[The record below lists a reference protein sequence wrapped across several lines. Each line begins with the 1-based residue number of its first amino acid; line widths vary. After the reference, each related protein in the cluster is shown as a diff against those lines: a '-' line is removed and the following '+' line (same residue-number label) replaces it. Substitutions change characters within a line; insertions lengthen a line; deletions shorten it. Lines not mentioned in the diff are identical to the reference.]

1 MDSTVRIGAPITT
14 KTQKTTVHDSLVKVT
29 GATGGSCIFT
39 AVAVAPT
46 TAARRRLLSVS
57 AASPVTDVTF
67 SLIFASDEDA
77 AAGGSTINGAA
88 SFGVALTM
96 EMNKKDP
103 SSFPATTAV
112 TVIAPVKTKPA
123 DRTAKRK
130 PAAGCDP
137 KGPGCSGSLI
147 GKVSPYVQGLLGYKL
162 PKSKEEQLCAN
173 CPSCSG
179 CSRAGQ
185 KRGKLLGILSTR
197 SLQPETVMPVAPGK
211 TGVEKK
217 DEAPESPGMVTA
229 GKVSGDKWA
238 SPVVSTDGDTPPP
251 PKPAPKPTTLPAPL
265 SPEAAA
271 QKQATQPTVPPPLPP
286 ARPGTVVL
294 VTPKTDRSPYL
305 PWGARYTP
313 ARGAQESVPI
323 KTYPGGPVDKADKG
337 FPKEPKNP
345 LLTQQPPAD
354 ADAPR
359 FAAVAGGAALLAGGV
374 GGVEGKGGSGG
385 SGGGSGSA
393 SEESGGKH
401 VEDDVLINS
410 ILDIDQMNR

>member
-1 MDSTVRIGAPITT
+1 
-14 KTQKTTVHDSLVKVT
+14 
-29 GATGGSCIFT
+29 
-39 AVAVAPT
+39 
-46 TAARRRLLSVS
+46 
-57 AASPVTDVTF
+57 
-67 SLIFASDEDA
+67 
-77 AAGGSTINGAA
+77 
-88 SFGVALTM
+88 
-96 EMNKKDP
+96 
-103 SSFPATTAV
+103 
-112 TVIAPVKTKPA
+112 
-123 DRTAKRK
+123 
-130 PAAGCDP
+130 
-137 KGPGCSGSLI
+137 
-147 GKVSPYVQGLLGYKL
+147 
-162 PKSKEEQLCAN
+162 
-173 CPSCSG
+173 
-179 CSRAGQ
+179 
-185 KRGKLLGILSTR
+185 
-197 SLQPETVMPVAPGK
+197 MPVAPGM
-211 TGVEKK
+211 TIVVDGVEKK

-251 PKPAPKPTTLPAPL
+251 PKPAPKPTTLPAPI

-294 VTPKTDRSPYL
+294 VAPTTDRSPYL

-323 KTYPGGPVDKADKG
+323 KTYPGGPVDKAGKG

-359 FAAVAGGAALLAGGV
+359 FAAVAGGAALVAGGV
-374 GGVEGKGGSGG
+374 GGVEGMGGSGG
-385 SGGGSGSA
+385 SGSGRGSGSGSGSGSA

-401 VEDDVLINS
+401 ADDDVLVNS